1 MVRTQIVA
9 RGVVWLAVLPVAG
22 EKVGQPEVCMPPGE
36 LLLEV
41 EKKTEGFGLG
51 GPLGAP
57 IDPLAAVIG
66 DDVRK
71 IPPMPGE
78 S

>member
-22 EKVGQPEVCMPPGE
+22 EKVGQHEVCMPPGE
-36 LLLEV
+36 LLVEV
-41 EKKTEGFGLG
+41 EKKTEGFGFC

-66 DDVRK
+66 DDE
-71 IPPMPGE
+71 I
-78 S
+78 